1 MNKTKLGFT
10 NSFLAAIIFISGI
23 TTPLLMFG
31 LIIYVLVFEE
41 DNYVKISAKRAAT
54 IYAVFAI
61 ISGIWSVVD
70 DLIRLLMSELG
81 NYLAIYNKINM
92 VITLLEAGSFIIMAF
107 RAYTNQSVT
116 TDGNQIDKV
125 LDGVATSKVIVTQAV
140 DSSLKQEEEYTYC
153 SNCGSKM
160 LKTDVF
166 CNNCGRRRES

>member
-10 NSFLAAIIFISGI
+10 NSFLAALIFISGI

-31 LIIYVLVFEE
+31 LIVYVLIFEE

-61 ISGIWSVVD
+61 ISGVWSVVD

-81 NYLAIYNKINM
+81 NYPAIYNKISI
-92 VITLLEAGSFIIMAF
+92 VITLLETGSFIIMAF
-107 RAYTNQSVT
+107 RAYTNQSVAM
-116 TDGNQIDKV
+116 DGNQIDKV
-125 LDGVATSKVIVTQAV
+125 LDGVATSKVIVTQAA
-140 DSSLKQEEEYTYC
+140 DSLLKQEEYTYC

-166 CNNCGRRRES
+166 CNNCGTRRE